1 MGVERK
7 LAIEPVSTS
16 RTTPMVAMIA
26 GIRTS
31 MITMTLGTMRE
42 DALESLIVAEAI
54 FDIDAANIDVG
65 YGVGAEAL
73 DYEVLRITQRPS
85 Q

>member
-1 MGVERK
+1 MGVDRK
-7 LAIEPVSTS
+7 LAIEPVSFS

-31 MITMTLGTMRE
+31 IITMTLRNHGE

-54 FDIDAANIDVG
+54 FDIHASHIDV
-65 YGVGAEAL
+65 
-73 DYEVLRITQRPS
+73 
-85 Q
+85 